1 MTVHFAHV
9 LSVSDN
15 ICQQAYYNAL
25 CWKSLICILSHRPEP
40 STSLV
45 QMWLSHQKRGQWW
58 YLQNNG
64 GIANLQHIVRQWW
77 NSSSALRSA
86 PAAKTRNDQIF
97 NWCSHASGD
106 KLLLRR
112 ICKSV
117 GRPVSQ
123 ELPDHRYSQTT
134 LELPSLGEH
143 LETQSSIFVHLSL
156 PIRSIN
162 LGQIGWNL
170 KSQYLPLLTVFFPNF
185 ENISFKRALYK
196 KMQPKQHIN
205 GKEADLNS

>member
-1 MTVHFAHV
+1 MFSPFRHSNPQVHDCPLPHIVIISMTVHFAHV

-25 CWKSLICILSHRPEP
+25 RRESKILWLPQLES

-45 QMWLSHQKRGQWW
+45 QMWLSHHKRGQWW

-64 GIANLQHIVRQWW
+64 GISHLQHIMRQWW

-86 PAAKTRNDQIF
+86 PAAKTRHDQIF

-123 ELPDHRYSQTT
+123 ELPDHRYSQTA
-134 LELPSLGEH
+134 LELPSLPIH
-143 LETQSSIFVHLSL
+143 SIY
-156 PIRSIN
+156 SI
-162 LGQIGWNL
+162 
-170 KSQYLPLLTVFFPNF
+170 
-185 ENISFKRALYK
+185 
-196 KMQPKQHIN
+196 
-205 GKEADLNS
+205 